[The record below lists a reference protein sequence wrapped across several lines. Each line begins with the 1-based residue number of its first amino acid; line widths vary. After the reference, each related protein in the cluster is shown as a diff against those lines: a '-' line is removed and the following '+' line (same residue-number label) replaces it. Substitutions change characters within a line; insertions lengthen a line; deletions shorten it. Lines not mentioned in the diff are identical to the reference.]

1 MADAPEDLKY
11 SKEHEWAIKL
21 DNGNIRIGITD
32 FAQKALGDIVYV
44 DIPEAGTDLE
54 GGQTFGSIESVK
66 AVSDIYSPLDG
77 EISVVNEKLVDD
89 PGVINTDPYGD
100 GWLVEVEPSDAE
112 QYEEMMDEKSYAEY
126 LETL

>member
-100 GWLVEVEPSDAE
+100 GWLVEVEPSDAA